1 MDEDRRYLILIS
13 LDAVGMEDLKILK
26 NLPNFSALL
35 KRGSLITDVESIYPS
50 LTYPAHTSIITGK
63 YPKHHGIINNTKL
76 ERNLNH
82 PDWYW
87 YHKDIKGKTLY
98 DVAEEKGMKTCSI
111 LWPVTARSHI
121 TYNMPEIFGTKKWH
135 NQLWRSLTSGSL
147 SYQLKMLKY
156 LKLIEKGM
164 TRPAFDQFTTE
175 VACETIKAYQPQL
188 LMLHLLDLDMY
199 KHDQGLNPKMLKD
212 VLSRFDSQLGKIID
226 SLKEANIYEK
236 TVIAVMGDHTQLE
249 VSKLIRLNTIF
260 IQKGWLK
267 VDTKGRLKS
276 YDVLAKGCDGS
287 TYLYLKNALLKHQ
300 VREVLEQVEGIE
312 CILEKN
318 EIKILGA
325 DAQADFMV
333 EAKKGYY
340 FVDETSGDLI
350 ESIHQASDGNV
361 HRYKACHGYL
371 PTKANYQ
378 TFLLM
383 SGVGIKQGYTVK
395 GGSLIDHAPT
405 FAKILG
411 LELKEM
417 DGKARL
423 WIFNEEVTP

>member
-1 MDEDRRYLILIS
+1 M
-13 LDAVGMEDLKILK
+13 
-26 NLPNFSALL
+26 
-35 KRGSLITDVESIYPS
+35 
-50 LTYPAHTSIITGK
+50 
-63 YPKHHGIINNTKL
+63 
-76 ERNLNH
+76 
-82 PDWYW
+82 
-87 YHKDIKGKTLY
+87 
-98 DVAEEKGMKTCSI
+98 
-111 LWPVTARSHI
+111 
-121 TYNMPEIFGTKKWH
+121 
-135 NQLWRSLTSGSL
+135 
-147 SYQLKMLKY
+147 
-156 LKLIEKGM
+156 
-164 TRPAFDQFTTE
+164 
-175 VACETIKAYQPQL
+175 
-188 LMLHLLDLDMY
+188 
-199 KHDQGLNPKMLKD
+199 
-212 VLSRFDSQLGKIID
+212 
-226 SLKEANIYEK
+226 
-236 TVIAVMGDHTQLE
+236 
-249 VSKLIRLNTIF
+249 
-260 IQKGWLK
+260 
-267 VDTKGRLKS
+267 
-276 YDVLAKGCDGS
+276 LAKSCDGS

-300 VREVLEQVEGIE
+300 VRQVLEQVEGIE

-340 FVDETSGDLI
+340 FVNETSGDLI

-371 PTKANYQ
+371 PTKTNYQ